1 MARRNE
7 KYSKEMKEQTA
18 AFILETGKSAT
29 KTAKEMGI
37 DVNTVCRWVRDYRK
51 EHNMPSYAEEQGI
64 HKRPVLDAELRA
76 RNKQLERQLKEKEA
90 EIKSLQK
97 QLKES
102 QEDTEILK
110 KPAHLYATPRMKY
123 EAIKEH
129 RNEFSVERMCR
140 VLGLHAPN
148 YYNGRSR
155 KKVVQGGGSKN

>member
-110 KPAHLYATPRMKY
+110 KTCTSLCDPTHK
-123 EAIKEH
+123 I
-129 RNEFSVERMCR
+129 
-140 VLGLHAPN
+140 
-148 YYNGRSR
+148 RSN
-155 KKVVQGGGSKN
+155 KGTS